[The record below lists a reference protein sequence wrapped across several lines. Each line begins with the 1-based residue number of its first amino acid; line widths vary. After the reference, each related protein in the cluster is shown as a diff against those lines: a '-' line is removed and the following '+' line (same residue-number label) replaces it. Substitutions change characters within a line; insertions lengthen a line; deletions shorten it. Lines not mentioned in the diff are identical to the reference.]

1 MLYRVA
7 QALVV
12 LGVSGFCGT
21 VCLHYAGP
29 WADRIELPVFFETT
43 AIALPDGGRLTA
55 TSYTH
60 RVQRY
65 GADGRFRTGWFV
77 RAEGGHFAIGLTA
90 NGAIAVYSASK
101 LDHTRQVFFLF
112 DLDGRPLG
120 YQPSFTRL
128 RNVGA
133 TTSALQPADFPS
145 AFDIRLQPVVPVERP
160 HASVVA
166 ILLAPLWDPFAAF
179 AIFVVGS
186 SILWWKR
193 VRGAREKFIG
203 ASTSA

>member
-1 MLYRVA
+1 MLRRIA

-12 LGVSGFCGT
+12 LGVFGYCGT
-21 VCLHYAGP
+21 VCLHLAGS

-43 AIALPDGGRLTA
+43 TIALPDGGRLTA
-55 TSYTH
+55 TSYSH

-101 LDHTRQVFFLF
+101 LDRTRQVFLLF
-112 DLDGRPLG
+112 DLDGQPLG
-120 YQPSFTRL
+120 HQASFTRL
-128 RNVGA
+128 RDVGA
-133 TTSALQPADFPS
+133 TTSALQPDDFPG
-145 AFDIRLQPVVPVERP
+145 AVDIRLQPVVPVERP
-160 HASVVA
+160 NASLIA
-166 ILLAPLWDPFAAF
+166 ILLAPLWDPFAAY

-193 VRGAREKFIG
+193 VTGAREKFIG
-203 ASTSA
+203 ASTKV